1 MKTQLKKVDRH
12 KRELSVEVGT
22 EIVNRKFD
30 DVYVRIGQE
39 AKVPGFRPGKAPR
52 DILEKHYKESASQQ
66 VIKELIPE
74 AYSDAVKKEALDV
87 ISCMEIRDVKLDN
100 STLTFKALLE
110 LKPQIDFKKD
120 YKGIK
125 VDYKD
130 IQVPEDEVK
139 RTLDS
144 LKESRKI
151 DNIDDSFARTLGY
164 PKVKEL
170 EEAIKRQVYMQ
181 KESSQRVKI
190 EEDIIKYLLE
200 NTDFETP
207 ASLIEQQLQELMERQ
222 KIDLALKGVSKDKIE
237 EQVDTLKK
245 DLRPLAEKQVRIYL
259 VFDEIAKK
267 ENILLDKDTSQRAM
281 EFLLKEADW
290 KESS

>member
-1 MKTQLKKVDRH
+1 
-12 KRELSVEVGT
+12 
-22 EIVNRKFD
+22 
-30 DVYVRIGQE
+30 
-39 AKVPGFRPGKAPR
+39 
-52 DILEKHYKESASQQ
+52 
-66 VIKELIPE
+66 
-74 AYSDAVKKEALDV
+74 
-87 ISCMEIRDVKLDN
+87 
-100 STLTFKALLE
+100 
-110 LKPQIDFKKD
+110 
-120 YKGIK
+120 
-125 VDYKD
+125 
-130 IQVPEDEVK
+130 
-139 RTLDS
+139 
-144 LKESRKI
+144 
-151 DNIDDSFARTLGY
+151 
-164 PKVKEL
+164 
-170 EEAIKRQVYMQ
+170 MQ